1 MILTAY
7 TLFFAYCRWGKLSP
21 NDIRIIKT
29 TTFKQLFISPYIQTK
44 YSHINQSLEQY
55 TVVLRTAAP

>member
-7 TLFFAYCRWGKLSP
+7 TLLFAYCRWGKLST

-29 TTFKQLFISPYIQTK
+29 TTFKQLFVSPYIQTK
-44 YSHINQSLEQY
+44 SLEQY